1 MVTAALPIT
10 WCSRRAPTTKPS
22 LRRRSQFPAGQDEQL
37 VYDFGGGGG
46 WGDALARD
54 PQAVLD
60 DVWDEYV
67 SIEGAARDYGV
78 VITGSLDDMTLAID
92 HPPPQRRAS
101 MRGQIMPHRRTS
113 LLAQPRD
120 PGTTR

>member
-1 MVTAALPIT
+1 VGGPPGEQIVVD
-10 WCSRRAPTTKPS
+10 PS
-22 LRRRSQFPAGQDEQL
+22 VAGVRLETGEQL

-67 SIEGAARDYGV
+67 SIAGAARDYGV
-78 VITGSLDDMTLAID
+78 VITGSLEDCTLALDRDATDALRHAI
-92 HPPPQRRAS
+92 RE
-101 MRGQIMPHRRTS
+101 
-113 LLAQPRD
+113 PR
-120 PGTTR
+120 P